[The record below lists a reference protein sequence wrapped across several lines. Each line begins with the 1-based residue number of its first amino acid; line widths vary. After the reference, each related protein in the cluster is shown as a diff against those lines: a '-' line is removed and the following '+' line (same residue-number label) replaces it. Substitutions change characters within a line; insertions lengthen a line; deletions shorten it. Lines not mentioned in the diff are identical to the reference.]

1 MLEFQSYKI
10 HTIDKKTKLNNK
22 QMYKKNLSCV
32 SVYSC
37 RKRHNFSMILN
48 AQSFNEFDDD
58 KDMRWVDFIS

>member
-1 MLEFQSYKI
+1 
-10 HTIDKKTKLNNK
+10 
-22 QMYKKNLSCV
+22 MYKKNLSCV